1 MIKFFNKKPGRP
13 TTINKEIITSRC
25 LEFYWT
31 NGIDNNSFN
40 EVIKHAG
47 VSKGSIYRLYGS
59 EDILQKNVL
68 LKYYNTVMKDR
79 LRRQSKSTLKDY
91 VMYITSSLITNKLK
105 PCLFYRTKAD
115 KYKLGP
121 HARKYLSIMETNIK
135 KGYLDLIKRDFKLK
149 NKKLKS
155 AELLDLADYLVNSM
169 STLTLIKLN
178 THSHKSLLS
187 FSKNLVKQFA

>member
-1 MIKFFNKKPGRP
+1 MINIFNKKPGRP

-59 EDILQKNVL
+59 EDMLQKNVL
-68 LKYYNTVMKDR
+68 LKYYDTVMKDR
-79 LRRQSKSTLKDY
+79 LRRQSKSTLKEY

-105 PCLFYRTKAD
+105 PCLFYRTKVD

-121 HARKYLSIMETNIK
+121 HARRYLSSMEANIK

-149 NKKLKS
+149 SKKLKS
-155 AELLDLADYLVNSM
+155 SELLDLADYLVNSM

-178 THSHKSLLS
+178 TQSHKSLLS
-187 FSKNLVKQFA
+187 FSKNLVKQFS

>member
-1 MIKFFNKKPGRP
+1 MIKFLNNKPGRP
-13 TTINKEIITSRC
+13 VSINKETITKKC

-68 LKYYNTVMKDR
+68 LKYYNTIMKER
-79 LRRQSKSTLKDY
+79 LRRQSESTLKNY

-105 PCLFYRTKAD
+105 PCLFYRTKAE

-121 HARKYLSIMETNIK
+121 KARKYIEVMEKNIK
-135 KGYLDLIKRDFKLK
+135 KGYTDLIKRDLKLK
-149 NKKLKS
+149 NRKINKN
-155 AELLDLADYLVNSM
+155 ELEDLADYLLNSM

-178 THSHKSLLS
+178 TQSHKSLLN
-187 FSKNLVKQFA
+187 FSKHLLKQFT

>member
-68 LKYYNTVMKDR
+68 LKYYDTVMKDR

-91 VMYITSSLITNKLK
+91 VM
-105 PCLFYRTKAD
+105 
-115 KYKLGP
+115 
-121 HARKYLSIMETNIK
+121 
-135 KGYLDLIKRDFKLK
+135 
-149 NKKLKS
+149 
-155 AELLDLADYLVNSM
+155 
-169 STLTLIKLN
+169 
-178 THSHKSLLS
+178 
-187 FSKNLVKQFA
+187 